1 MPSIIRE
8 GSWICPNCNAKN
20 RGAKENCAACGAVRG
35 NVQFIY
41 EETASEITDEK
52 EKARAKAGPDWICGF
67 CTCSNAFDKEK
78 CGSCGAVRSDGTK
91 REVKEA
97 AVKSGEGTGI
107 KQVNPHATLPNV
119 PNNIQPY
126 KVPLPGWFKFGCG
139 GIVLLFIILAGFQC
153 MSFEEMMTV
162 VGKNWRRSVMV
173 MKYQT
178 VRNEAWRDE
187 LPPKAR
193 QIAQERK
200 IRSYKD
206 VLIGYRNVQETYTKK
221 GQDGTERVK
230 TGVRDLGNGR
240 FEEIWE
246 DRPVYKDVEETRTV
260 QKPEYRKDPIYD
272 TWISY
277 DIDRWENQGERKTEG
292 TTEEPVWPKT
302 DCSPKPEEK
311 LGETKETDPK
321 EAYQVTLKSDKDA
334 KTYEVKKLND
344 KPLSFD
350 SFTKLKQGEKFK
362 VIISGL
368 GIVKGIPLIL
378 PPEK

>member
-1 MPSIIRE
+1 VSRTKR
-8 GSWICPNCNAKN
+8 GLRRSWGD
-20 RGAKENCAACGAVRG
+20 RRLLEMR
-35 NVQFIY
+35 
-41 EETASEITDEK
+41 
-52 EKARAKAGPDWICGF
+52 ARAKLG
-67 CTCSNAFDKEK
+67 
-78 CGSCGAVRSDGTK
+78 
-91 REVKEA
+91 
-97 AVKSGEGTGI
+97 
-107 KQVNPHATLPNV
+107 
-119 PNNIQPY
+119 
-126 KVPLPGWFKFGCG
+126 
-139 GIVLLFIILAGFQC
+139 
-153 MSFEEMMTV
+153 
-162 VGKNWRRSVMV
+162 
-173 MKYQT
+173 
-178 VRNEAWRDE
+178 WRDE

-221 GQDGTERVK
+221 VQDGTERVK